1 MNDTRKQEIG
11 LLISIV
17 LIFGLAALLD
27 ARAAS
32 VDTFV
37 IWMLAMP
44 LVMCAAM
51 GQLPVLLCGHV
62 DISIGSMLALSA
74 ILVGMTFRAMPEL
87 PLIAGFGLGVVIG
100 AGLGLI
106 NGVLVTRLKIH
117 SIIVTLGT
125 LSLFRGLTFIVS
137 DSRQIDPND
146 LPAELIKL
154 SQVGSWGIPPITLV
168 VVFIVIATFFLIHR
182 SGIGGMFYATG
193 SNIHAARMRGISA
206 DRFVMLA
213 FVISGALV
221 GLTSVLFASRFG
233 YVNPAATGA
242 GFELQV
248 ISAVVVGGVSIAG
261 GRGSVIGCMLGV
273 MLIAAIEVVMPKI
286 GVSRVWQDVVFG
298 LIVLA
303 ALGID
308 RVIQTRRRR
317 ASTASEV
324 AA

>member
-221 GLTSVLFASRFG
+221 GLNSVLFASRFG